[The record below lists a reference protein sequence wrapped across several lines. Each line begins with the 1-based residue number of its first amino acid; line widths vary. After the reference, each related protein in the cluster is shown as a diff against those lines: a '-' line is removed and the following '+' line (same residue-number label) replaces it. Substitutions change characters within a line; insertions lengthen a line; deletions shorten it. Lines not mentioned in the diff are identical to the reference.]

1 MAPPEKHLVRVIKGG
16 FVPADNYTA
25 ARLRDKGFH
34 IGDELNA
41 ILTKA
46 RNPAFNRLVH
56 AFGKV
61 VSENIPMFEGMDSH
75 RVLKR
80 VQIEAKIECAEVLL
94 YAEGV
99 GSFIQFLPRSLSFS
113 SMDESRFKELFK
125 LMCRHIAKT
134 YWKDRTTEE
143 IEAMAEIMV
152 DE

>member
-1 MAPPEKHLVRVIKGG
+1 MTVEKHLLRVIKGG

-25 ARLRDKGFH
+25 DRLRSKGYN
-34 IGDELNA
+34 IGDQLNA
-41 ILTKA
+41 VLTKA

-56 AFGKV
+56 AFGKI
-61 VSENIPMFEGMDSH
+61 VSDNIPMFEGMDSH

-80 VQIEAKIECAEVLL
+80 VQIEAKIECDEVLL

-113 SMDESRFKELFK
+113 SMDEGRFKEVFVE
-125 LMCRHIAKT
+125 MCRHIAKT
-134 YWKDRTTEE
+134 YWKDRTPEQIEE
-143 IEAMAEIMV
+143 MAGIMV

>member
-1 MAPPEKHLVRVIKGG
+1 MVEKHLLRVIKGG

-25 ARLRDKGFH
+25 DRLRAKGYN

-41 ILTKA
+41 VLTKA
-46 RNPAFNRLVH
+46 RSPKFNRLVH
-56 AFGKV
+56 AFGKI

-80 VQIEAKIECAEVLL
+80 VQIEAKIECDEVLL

-113 SMDESRFKELFK
+113 AMDEGRFKELFVA
-125 LMCRHIAKT
+125 MCRHIAKT
-134 YWKDRTTEE
+134 YWKDRTTEQ
-143 IEAMAEIMV
+143 IEAMAEVMV